1 MPMRSLATQR
11 PLRMTGEPNPE
22 ILPAEAWKF
31 IRRFVLEKK
40 TGNLTLN
47 VRDGVVL
54 GVRVEELV
62 SFKH

>member
-1 MPMRSLATQR
+1 MSIRSLGTQR
-11 PLRMTGEPNPE
+11 PLRMTGEPNPV

-31 IRRFVLEKK
+31 IRRFVLDKK
-40 TGNLTLN
+40 TGNLTLK
-47 VRDGVVL
+47 VKDGVVL